1 MVEPRDMGHMGKEAF
16 HVSPGISKQ
25 GSIRKCEANFKKSLT
40 VLEYHKKRNVE
51 EGHEM
56 LLA

>member
-1 MVEPRDMGHMGKEAF
+1 MGHMGKEAF